1 MIFDSFFGKTYL
13 TDWNIT
19 PRPLNTSSEWTSVLT
34 NNEEKLQKAYAQMIS
49 SEEEQEKIEEA
60 HNISSDL
67 ADMLNKIDQ

>member
-67 ADMLNKIDQ
+67 ADMLNKID